1 LLNTEEAAAYLGTSP
16 RHVRKL
22 WSERKLA
29 AVLVG
34 RLVRFDRGDLDAYV
48 TSRRIEAVR

>member
-1 LLNTEEAAAYLGTSP
+1 
-16 RHVRKL
+16 L

-34 RLVRFDRGDLDAYV
+34 RLVRFDREDLDAFIS
-48 TSRRIEAVR
+48 SRRVEAVR